1 MVAVKLSVYVGEDR
15 NVTIKFP
22 DEVPVGQVDLIV
34 QIPSEPAETEVNPE
48 RERLRAKLLAA
59 GAILTHVDVPPGASR
74 LSVADRMRL
83 GTMPPGTPTTLDLIN
98 EDRGEW

>member
-34 QIPSEPAETEVNPE
+34 QVPSETVKSGANPD
-48 RERLRAKLLAA
+48 RERLRTKLLAA
-59 GAILTHVDVPPGASR
+59 GAILTHVDVPPGAKR

-83 GTMPPGTPTTLDLIN
+83 GTMPPGTPTALDLIN

>member
-34 QIPSEPAETEVNPE
+34 QIPSEPAETKANPE

-59 GAILTHVDVPPGASR
+59 GAILTQVDVPPGARR

-83 GTMPPGTPTTLDLIN
+83 GMMPPGTPTALDLIN

>member
-34 QIPSEPAETEVNPE
+34 QVPSEPAEIGVNPD

-59 GAILTHVDVPPGASR
+59 GAILTQVDVPPGVKR
-74 LSVADRMRL
+74 LSVEERMRI
-83 GTMPPGTPTTLDLIN
+83 GTMPPGTRPSEALID
-98 EDRGEW
+98 EDCGKW

>member
-1 MVAVKLSVYVGEDR
+1 MVAVMLSVYVGEDR

-34 QIPSEPAETEVNPE
+34 QVPSQPTEVAENPE

-59 GAILTHVDVPPGASR
+59 GAILTHVDVPPGAKS
-74 LSVADRMRL
+74 LTVEERMRI
-83 GTMPPGTPTTLDLIN
+83 GKMPPGARPSEALID